1 MRYQFY
7 TADVF
12 SDRIFGGNPLVVF
25 PQAQGLSS
33 EQMQK
38 VAREFNLSETVFVF
52 PPETNGGTR
61 RLRIF
66 TPAVELPFAGHPTV
80 GTAYVLAA
88 IGEIALSK
96 EVTTI
101 VFEEGVGA
109 VPVKI
114 LTQAGKPVYSE
125 LTAAQ
130 LPQFGSPPPAV
141 AELASML
148 SLETAELLNNE
159 DYPQAISCGI
169 PFLFI
174 PLRDRTALA
183 KAKLNRDRWQQLLS
197 NYWTTSVY
205 IFCYEPE
212 LPGSSIRARMFDPA
226 FGIEEDP
233 ATGSAAT
240 ALAGYLG
247 SRDRQALQEAYRTSD
262 GTLKW
267 TIEQGFEMG
276 RPSILQVEA
285 DKINNQIQEIR
296 VGGASV
302 LVSEGTIEIPN
313 LA

>member
-12 SDRIFGGNPLVVF
+12 CDRIFGGNPLAVF
-25 PQAQGLSS
+25 PQAQGLSG

-38 VAREFNLSETVFVF
+38 VAREFNLSETVFVL
-52 PPETNGGTR
+52 PPETAQGTR

-66 TPAVELPFAGHPTV
+66 TPTSELPFAGHPTI

-88 IGEIALSK
+88 IGEIAS
-96 EVTTI
+96 EDTTNI

-114 LTQAGKPVYSE
+114 ITQAGKPVYSE

-148 SLETAELLNNE
+148 SLETADLLNDK
-159 DYPQAISCGI
+159 DYPQAISCGV

-205 IFCYEPE
+205 IFCYDPE

-247 SRDRQALQEAYRTSD
+247 SRDRTSD

-267 TIEQGFEMG
+267 AIEQGFEMG
-276 RPSILQVEA
+276 RSSILQVEA
-285 DKINNQIQEIR
+285 DKTNNQIQEIR

-302 LVSEGTIEIPN
+302 LVSEGVMEIPE
-313 LA
+313 LSD